1 MRGNCNIIVIF
12 CEQAKFWNKK
22 MSEIRKLVLDILAH
36 FVYYMQ
42 VGSEPTAHG
51 EVA

>member
-1 MRGNCNIIVIF
+1 MRPDCNITVTF

-22 MSEIRKLVLDILAH
+22 MSEKRKKVLDISAH

-42 VGSEPTAHG
+42 VGSKPTAHG

>member
-1 MRGNCNIIVIF
+1 MHEDCNIF
-12 CEQAKFWNKK
+12 ASLCEQAKFWNKK
-22 MSEIRKLVLDILAH
+22 YCEKKKILLDILAY

-42 VGSEPTAHG
+42 VGSKPTAHG

>member
-1 MRGNCNIIVIF
+1 MRSDCNIFVIL

-22 MSEIRKLVLDILAH
+22 MAEKGKIMLDILAD

-42 VGSEPTAHG
+42 VGSKPTAHG

>member
-1 MRGNCNIIVIF
+1 
-12 CEQAKFWNKK
+12 
-22 MSEIRKLVLDILAH
+22 MSEKGKIMLDILAR

-42 VGSEPTAHG
+42 VGSKPTAHG

>member
-1 MRGNCNIIVIF
+1 MRGDCNTVVTF
-12 CEQAKFWNKK
+12 CEQAKFWHKK
-22 MSEIRKLVLDILAH
+22 MSEKGKIMLDILAY